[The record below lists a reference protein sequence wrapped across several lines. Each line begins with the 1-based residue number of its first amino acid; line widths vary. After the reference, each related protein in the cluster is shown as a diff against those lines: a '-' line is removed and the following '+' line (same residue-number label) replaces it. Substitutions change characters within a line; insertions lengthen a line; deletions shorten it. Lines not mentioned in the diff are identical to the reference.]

1 MNNIIIKS
9 IQSRIKET
17 VGNENVIICGIS
29 ALECL
34 NLFSGYFEEDTIDV
48 YALSQG
54 ENTSLNYHIVKSFAD
69 IETVKYDG
77 LVYTSINQTFND
89 LLKDYENTDDIALLE
104 ALSNYYHMHSQSFD
118 KLSLSNENISVFKSI
133 ENSAIMYH
141 CGG

>member
-54 ENTSLNYHIVKSFAD
+54 DNTSLNYHIVKSFAD

-118 KLSLSNENISVFKSI
+118 KLSLSNENVSVFKSI